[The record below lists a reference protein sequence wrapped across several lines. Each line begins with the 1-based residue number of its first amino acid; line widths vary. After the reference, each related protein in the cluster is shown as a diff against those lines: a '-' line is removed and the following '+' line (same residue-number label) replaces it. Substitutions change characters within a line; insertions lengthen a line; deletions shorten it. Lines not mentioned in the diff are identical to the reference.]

1 MGITK
6 KKIKIIIFGA
16 SGSMGSYLVKEYIL
30 KIVNYCYL
38 LKIQNQKKIFR

>member
-16 SGSMGSYLVKEYIL
+16 SGSIGSYLTKEYMSQ
-30 KIVNYCYL
+30 NCEL
-38 LKIQNQKKIFR
+38 LLFVKNSKSKKKF